1 MSYKSIALLSLSLVL
16 SSCTNPKDNS
26 DCSQVNYS
34 FIGDYEGKGADSE
47 GNSFNFF
54 AKVSHLGD
62 NKYRLLILADLDK
75 PNEPLHVM
83 DGVLEKNK
91 FIYTS
96 DNGQYKGDGTLSK
109 DGFEGYYK
117 GPIDGTFTMRRMNRK
132 GDLNQ
137 GRARIST

>member
-1 MSYKSIALLSLSLVL
+1 MIYKTIALLSLSLVL

-26 DCSQVNYS
+26 DNTQNYS
-34 FIGDYEGKGADSE
+34 FVGDYEGKGADSE

-54 AKVSHLGD
+54 AKVSHSGD
-62 NKYRLLILADLDK
+62 NRYRMLVLADLDK

-83 DGVLEKNK
+83 DGVLEDNK

-96 DNGQYKGDGTLSK
+96 DGGQYKGDGTLGK

-117 GPIDGTFTMRRMNRK
+117 GPIDGTYTMRRMNSK
-132 GDLNQ
+132 EDGKYDK
-137 GRARIST
+137 

>member
-47 GNSFNFF
+47 GNSFHFF

-91 FIYTS
+91 FIPEFCT
-96 DNGQYKGDGTLSK
+96 
-109 DGFEGYYK
+109 
-117 GPIDGTFTMRRMNRK
+117 TFIK
-132 GDLNQ
+132 S
-137 GRARIST
+137 RARNFLHG